1 MREYIYEFKKV
12 ITKVQKKKGAGIL
25 NFLCFYLI
33 SLCQL
38 TFSVFLIYSWDC
50 SFVEIFSILHIAMFS
65 EQKLSSFS

>member
-1 MREYIYEFKKV
+1 MNLRKLLPKYK
-12 ITKVQKKKGAGIL
+12 KKKGAGIL

-38 TFSVFLIYSWDC
+38 TFSVFFIYSWDC